1 MRGPGPLFGLVARYN
16 CGLVRLLHMNIL
28 ALETSTDRLSLALSA
43 DGKLYASDRVAGQ
56 RHAELIL
63 QEAASLLAQA
73 GIVARDLDGIVY
85 GEGPGSFTGL
95 RIACGVAQGLAL
107 AIDARVLGVGT
118 LAAIAE
124 ASGEDR
130 VIACIDARM
139 SEVYHAIYRRQQG
152 KWATVMAPGLY
163 PPAGVPLPQGDDW
176 IGCGNGFAAYAD
188 ALRQR
193 HAGYL
198 SRVKPEIFPT
208 ATAMIRLALPRFAA
222 GEGGEAA
229 SAAPFYLRDKV
240 ALKTS
245 ER

>member
-1 MRGPGPLFGLVARYN
+1 
-16 CGLVRLLHMNIL
+16 MNIL
-28 ALETSTDRLSLALSA
+28 ALETSTDRLSLAL
-43 DGKLYASDRVAGQ
+43 ASQGRIHTHDVEAGQ

-63 QEAASLLAQA
+63 TAAHTLLQEA
-73 GIVARDLDGIVY
+73 GIAPRQLDAVVY

-107 AIDARVLGVGT
+107 AAGARTLGVGT
-118 LAAIAE
+118 LVAMAE
-124 ASGEDR
+124 ASGAER

-139 SEVYHAIYRRQQG
+139 SEVYHAAYEKTPDGWR
-152 KWATVMAPGLY
+152 TVRAPGLY
-163 PPAGVPLPQGDDW
+163 RPAEVPVPASGAW
-176 IGCGNGFAAYAD
+176 TGCGSGFAAYHA

-193 HAGYL
+193 LGTRL
-198 SRVKPEIFPT
+198 T
-208 ATAMIRLALPRFAA
+208 AVRADVYPQARAMLGIALPRLAA

-229 SAAPFYLRDKV
+229 EAAPFYLRDKV

>member
-1 MRGPGPLFGLVARYN
+1 
-16 CGLVRLLHMNIL
+16 MNVL
-28 ALETSTDRLSLALSA
+28 ALETSTDRLSVALSA
-43 DGKLYASDRVAGQ
+43 DGKLYASDHVVGQ

-63 QEAASLLAQA
+63 EQVAVLLKQA
-73 GIVARDLDGIVY
+73 DITARDLDGIVY

-95 RIACGVAQGLAL
+95 RIACGVTQGLAL
-107 AIDARVLGVGT
+107 AVDARVLGVGT

-139 SEVYHAIYRRQQG
+139 SEVYHAIYQRQQG
-152 KWATVMAPGLY
+152 KWTTVMAPGLY
-163 PPAGVPLPQGDDW
+163 SPASVPLPQGNDW
-176 IGCGNGFAAYAD
+176 IGCGNGFAAYAEV
-188 ALRQR
+188 LQQR
-193 HAGYL
+193 HAGHL
-198 SRVKPEIFPT
+198 SRTKPEIFPT
-208 ATAMIRLALPRFAA
+208 AIAMIRLALPRFAA
-222 GEGGEAA
+222 SEGGGAA